1 MKSAYLDCFSGISGD
16 MFLGALIDS
25 GLPFEAL
32 QEAMGTLP
40 VKGYRLEARGET
52 KNHLHGTRFI
62 VHLEEPQP
70 PRGLKEIEGIMNGSA
85 LSDRVKERS
94 LRVFTAIARE
104 EGKIHNHPPD
114 KVHFHEVGAL
124 DSILDI
130 AGTLFGVEALDI
142 QDFHASSIPLGSG
155 FVETQHGRLPLPA
168 PATMALLKGIPV
180 HPSGLAVEMVTPTG
194 AALLGE
200 VVSSFGTMPPM
211 VIKGIGYGVGSR
223 DLPDRPNLL
232 RLVLGE
238 DQAQGQRTETV
249 VLLETNVDDT
259 QPEWFGFLMDRL
271 FEAGALDVYFCPVQ
285 MKKNRPGIL
294 IQVLGLPHD
303 KDLLMDILF
312 QETTTLG
319 VRFTY
324 THRRTLDRT
333 TIAVHSPW
341 GEMVVKKVKGPHGSS
356 LLVPEYESCRRI
368 AEKTGRPLREI
379 YQWIATQSDPSVPP
393 KLKKD

>member
-16 MFLGALIDS
+16 MFLGALLDS

-52 KNHLHGTRFI
+52 KNHLYGTRFI

-70 PRGLKEIEGIMNGSA
+70 PRGLKEIEVILNGSA
-85 LSDRVKERS
+85 LSDRVKARS
-94 LRVFTAIARE
+94 LRVFEAIARE

-142 QDFHASSIPLGSG
+142 HDFHASSIPLGTG

-180 HPSGLAVEMVTPTG
+180 YSSGLAVEMVTPTG

-200 VVSSFGTMPPM
+200 VASSFGTMPPM
-211 VIKGIGYGVGSR
+211 VIKEIGYGVGTR

-238 DQAQGQRTETV
+238 DQAQVHSTETV

-259 QPEWFGFLMDRL
+259 PPEWFGFLMDRL
-271 FEAGALDVYFCPVQ
+271 FEAGALDVLFCPVQ

-294 IQVLGLPHD
+294 VQVVGLPHD
-303 KDLLMDILF
+303 KDPLMDILF
-312 QETTTLG
+312 HETTTLG

-324 THRRTLDRT
+324 TQRRTLDRIT
-333 TIAVHSPW
+333 VSVDSPW
-341 GEMVVKKVKGPHGSS
+341 GEMAAKKVMGPHGSS

-379 YQWIATQSDPSVPP
+379 YDWITSLNDPPDS
-393 KLKKD
+393 LN